1 MTPAALGRHHP
12 NPQNEATLHITVTR
26 QHNGT
31 LLSTIHNGQYHK
43 KLYIGYTLKEAKRD
57 FRKFVRSS

>member
-1 MTPAALGRHHP
+1 M
-12 NPQNEATLHITVTR
+12 QITVAR

-31 LLSTIHNGQYHK
+31 LLSTIHKGQYFK

-57 FRKFVRSS
+57 FRHFVLSS

>member
-1 MTPAALGRHHP
+1 M
-12 NPQNEATLHITVTR
+12 HITVTR
-26 QHNGT
+26 QHNET

-57 FRKFVRSS
+57 FRQFVRRS